1 MNRARFV
8 FAAAL
13 VGAGLAGPVLAQ
25 TPQAPPLTPVLAGR
39 NIKPPFKGNAAVDFA
54 KPNRSREKDMVIE
67 KIQVKNMSNAPI
79 ARLTIDETW
88 YDKGGATIG
97 GGRGLERSAPAR
109 TDSDDH
115 CRITVQREDERQP
128 VSLQPRQRRRHPPPG
143 EQARRRRQGAHGET
157 GRREAGEKEVG
168 RTPPGPLQK

>member
-25 TPQAPPLTPVLAGR
+25 TPQAPPLTPLLAGR

-54 KPNRSREKDMVIE
+54 KPARSRDKDMVIE
-67 KIQVKNMSNAPI
+67 KIQVKNMSSGPI

-88 YDKGGATIG
+88 YDKAGATIG
-97 GGRGLERSAPAR
+97 GGKGVLNGLLQPGEVQ
-109 TDSDDH
+109 T
-115 CRITVQREDERQP
+115 ITVASPYNAKMSANQYRFSHANGG
-128 VSLQPRQRRRHPPPG
+128 V
-143 EQARRRRQGAHGET
+143 
-157 GRREAGEKEVG
+157 
-168 RTPPGPLQK
+168 TPHQVNKFEGDSAATPAAAKPAKKK